1 MKKILVAD
9 DSGTIRRLF
18 QIVFRKMGKEVDF
31 AEDGESC
38 LIKIKEI
45 EPDILF
51 LDANMPGKSGWE
63 ILDYVKKEYPDM
75 YVILM
80 TADEKGDSPQRPN
93 MFLKK
98 PFSIDDVI
106 DVIKSIS

>member
-1 MKKILVAD
+1 MRKILVAD
-9 DSGTIRRLF
+9 DSGTIRKLF
-18 QIVFRKMGKEVDF
+18 QIIFRKIGKEVYF

-38 LIKIKEI
+38 LVKIGEI
-45 EPDILF
+45 NPDILF

-63 ILDYVKKEYPDM
+63 ILSYVKREYPNM

-80 TADEKGDSPQRPN
+80 TADEKSDNPQRPD

-98 PFSIDDVI
+98 PFNINDI
-106 DVIKSIS
+106 INVIKSIS